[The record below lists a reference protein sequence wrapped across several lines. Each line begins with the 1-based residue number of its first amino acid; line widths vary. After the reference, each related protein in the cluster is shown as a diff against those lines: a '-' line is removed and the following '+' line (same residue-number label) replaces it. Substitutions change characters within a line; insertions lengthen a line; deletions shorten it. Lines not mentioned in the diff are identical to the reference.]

1 MYNINNSISTEIR
14 NDVFIEFTQKIER
27 RVNKETL
34 DKIHDQ
40 SWVMRD
46 QMVGRRIG
54 VRLCRQIKSQLK

>member
-1 MYNINNSISTEIR
+1 MYNINNSISTELR
-14 NDVFIEFTQKIER
+14 NDMFVGFRQKIER

-34 DKIHDQ
+34 VKVRDQ
-40 SWVMRD
+40 LWTIRD